1 MLNFGDDLGAGSQ
14 DDGEETPR
22 GVDRVIDQRTQMR
35 KSMIM
40 RLAGFIGAAG
50 LTAALVGS
58 AVAGTGAYFSDSSGP
73 HTISATLGSIKINT
87 ANTDIAFT
95 NLLPGES
102 RTATAQ
108 FQNTGAN
115 PQDVWIVF
123 NQADIGDHLAGTD
136 TNLIN
141 DRGTYGA
148 VLIKASGTPVFLS
161 NNLNDDPSSNH
172 CPDQAALLDPVACHG
187 LPHMLKLADNLG
199 VGTPGTFEFTY
210 TVAAK
215 LNSAAQ
221 ESTPAFVTIHYTIVA
236 TQHGITPDNSLNTT
250 PVL

>member
-1 MLNFGDDLGAGSQ
+1 VPTA
-14 DDGEETPR
+14 TPIK
-22 GVDRVIDQRTQMR
+22 GHEMR
-35 KSMIM
+35 KSMAM

-58 AVAGTGAYFSDSSGP
+58 AVAGTGAYFNDTKPG
-73 HTISATLGSIKINT
+73 TIQATLGSIKIDT
-87 ANTDIAFT
+87 ANTALSFT

-102 RTATAQ
+102 QTATAQ

-141 DRGTYGA
+141 DHGTYGA
-148 VLIKASGTPVFLS
+148 ALIKASGTPVFLS
-161 NNLNDDPSSNH
+161 NNLNDDPGPTH
-172 CPDQAALLDPVACHG
+172 CPNQAALLDPVACHG
-187 LPHMLKLADNLG
+187 LPHMLKLVDNLG
-199 VGTPGTFEFTY
+199 VGAPGTFEFTY
-210 TVAAK
+210 TAAAK
-215 LNSAAQ
+215 LKLAAQ
-221 ESTPAFVTIHYTIVA
+221 EDNPAFQTIHYTIVA
-236 TQHGITPDNSLNTT
+236 TQHGITPDDALNTT